1 MKLFLPYD
9 VPNWNEYINIERKN
23 FHAANNLKQNEKQ
36 MVCDAFEGMRYR
48 EGYPA
53 QITFRP
59 YFKDKRKDL
68 DNTRIKGILDG
79 LVACGVIKK
88 DNLTCI
94 QRIVI
99 EPVFTKYEGIE
110 IEIRRLEQCT
120 SATS

>member
-9 VPNWNEYINIERKN
+9 VPNWNDYINIERRN
-23 FHAANNLKQNEKQ
+23 LHAANNLKQNEKL
-36 MVCDAFEGMRYR
+36 MVCAEFEGVVYHGRY
-48 EGYPA
+48 PV

-79 LVACGVIKK
+79 LVACGVIKG
-88 DNLTCI
+88 DNLTRI

-99 EPVFTKYEGIE
+99 EPVFSKYEGIE
-110 IEIRRLEQCT
+110 IEIEELGK
-120 SATS
+120 